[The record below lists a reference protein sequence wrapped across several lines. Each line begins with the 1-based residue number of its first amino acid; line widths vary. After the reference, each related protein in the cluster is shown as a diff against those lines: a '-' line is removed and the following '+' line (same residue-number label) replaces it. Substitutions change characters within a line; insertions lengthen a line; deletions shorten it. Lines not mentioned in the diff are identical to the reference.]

1 MAEETGKIKIEKK
14 KLRQILAERTKS
26 SASALRQ
33 ETRKHV
39 VTAVIAAF
47 GFIIAL
53 VWKDVIQ
60 SYVNLIVQRLT
71 LSGPEHL
78 ILFYTA
84 LITTIIAVIGI
95 ATVNKWGNKPVEGV
109 K

>member
-1 MAEETGKIKIEKK
+1 MVKK
-14 KLRQILAERTKS
+14 ILAKAKLPKNIHLELVARTKE
-26 SASALRQ
+26 SAAQLRQ

-95 ATVNKWGNKPVEGV
+95 AIVNKWGNKAV
-109 K
+109 

>member
-1 MAEETGKIKIEKK
+1 MVKK
-14 KLRQILAERTKS
+14 ILAKAKLPKNIHLELVARTRS
-26 SASALRQ
+26 SAAELRQ

-53 VWKDVIQ
+53 VWKDVIT
-60 SYVNLIVQRLT
+60 SYVGIIVEKLT

-78 ILFYTA
+78 ILLYSA

-95 ATVNKWGNKPVEGV
+95 VIINKWGNKPVEEA